1 MKREAVIDPSL
12 EKTLLSLHAAM
23 DVGSFWKAIQQLL
36 AAAIPNR
43 LIGLMLQPNPI
54 LPMIARW
61 TLPMPDGFF
70 AAEPLENYIAAQQRQ
85 RFVRISDLF
94 SNRSS
99 LMKSAF
105 YRRYMAP
112 QKCAYGVCLF
122 FWKHQRLICVIA
134 IMRTA
139 TQGDFSPAEMNLL
152 RQLYP
157 QFLTALCRLRSL
169 EREHSLRMDLEEFL
183 SRLPLPT
190 ILLRWN
196 LKPIYQNQ
204 AARDF
209 CAVWEKGPEDGAT
222 DESDLTDS
230 VRDFGSMPS
239 AQTTMGARAT
249 PYCATNR
256 LQRKTGA
263 SSAIAAFASDDSF
276 ETAQFVRRSAAA
288 FSYRVRRFAPSGCS
302 SGAEPAS
309 SRLPHLVRLT
319 RREQEVARLVCEGRS
334 NQEIAENA
342 RLSLPMVKKH
352 LHAIFRKLEVTSR
365 SRLIALMHVIRV
377 AAIYSSR
384 QLRLVRRLLANAA
397 AVGDFAMHPSTKD
410 PHRPESAPPD
420 RRCTAD

>member
-1 MKREAVIDPSL
+1 MKRTSRGGTDREAVIDPSL

-54 LPMIARW
+54 LPMITRW
-61 TLPMPDGFF
+61 TLRMPDEFF
-70 AAEPLENYIAAQQRQ
+70 TAEPLENYIAAQQRQ

-99 LMKSAF
+99 LMKSGF

-122 FWKHQRLICVIA
+122 FWKSQRLICVIA

-152 RQLYP
+152 QQLYP

-169 EREHSLRMDLEEFL
+169 EREHSLRMDLEDFL

-209 CAVWEKGPEDGAT
+209 CAVWEKGPEEAQLMKAT
-222 DESDLTDS
+222 SPIPSEILDRCRLLKQQWAHAQRPIAPQTGFKEER
-230 VRDFGSMPS
+230 VRNPRSPHL
-239 AQTTMGARAT
+239 RAT
-249 PYCATNR
+249 VQLKQLGSAGVAQPHFLIECEDLRRHAA
-256 LQRKTGA
+256 LSTG
-263 SSAIAAFASDDSF
+263 
-276 ETAQFVRRSAAA
+276 SAASA
-288 FSYRVRRFAPSGCS
+288 
-302 SGAEPAS
+302 
-309 SRLPHLVRLT
+309 RLPHLVRLT

-334 NQEIAENA
+334 NQEVADDA
-342 RLSLPMVKKH
+342 CLSLPMVKKH
-352 LHAIFRKLEVTSR
+352 LHAVFRKLEVPSR
-365 SRLIALMHVIRV
+365 TRLVALM
-377 AAIYSSR
+377 
-384 QLRLVRRLLANAA
+384 Q
-397 AVGDFAMHPSTKD
+397 
-410 PHRPESAPPD
+410 
-420 RRCTAD
+420 

>member
-70 AAEPLENYIAAQQRQ
+70 TAEPLENYVAAQQRQ
-85 RFVRISDLF
+85 RFVRISELF

-112 QKCAYGVCLF
+112 QRCAYGVCLF
-122 FWKHQRLICVIA
+122 FWKRQRLICVIV

-139 TQGDFSPAEMNLL
+139 TQGDLSPTEMNLI

-157 QFLTALCRLRSL
+157 QFLTALWRLRSL
-169 EREHSLRMDLEEFL
+169 EREHSLRMDLEAFL

-196 LKPIYQNQ
+196 LKPIYQNR

-209 CAVWEKGPEDGAT
+209 CAVWEKGTEDAQLTKAT
-222 DESDLTDS
+222 SPIPFEILDRCRLLKQQWAH
-230 VRDFGSMPS
+230 
-239 AQTTMGARAT
+239 AQPRTLSGPQTGFKEQRVHHPRSPHLRAT
-249 PYCATNR
+249 LHLKQLSSCGVAQPHFLIECEDLHRQA
-256 LQRKTGA
+256 GA
-263 SSAIAAFASDDSF
+263 H
-276 ETAQFVRRSAAA
+276 T
-288 FSYRVRRFAPSGCS
+288 
-302 SGAEPAS
+302 EPAS
-309 SRLPHLVRLT
+309 SNLPHLIRLT
-319 RREQEVARLVCEGRS
+319 RREQEVAQLVCEGRS
-334 NQEIAENA
+334 NQEIADGA

-365 SRLIALMHVIRV
+365 SRLIALMR
-377 AAIYSSR
+377 
-384 QLRLVRRLLANAA
+384 
-397 AVGDFAMHPSTKD
+397 
-410 PHRPESAPPD
+410 
-420 RRCTAD
+420 

>member
-1 MKREAVIDPSL
+1 VQRLKGNPKTGSKREAAIDPSL

-23 DVGSFWKAIQQLL
+23 NLGSFWKAIQQLL
-36 AAAIPNR
+36 AAAMPNR

-70 AAEPLENYIAAQQRQ
+70 AAEPLKSYVAAQPRQ

-112 QKCAYGVCLF
+112 QKCAHGVCLL
-122 FWKHQRLICVIA
+122 FWKDQKLICVIA

-139 TQGDFSPAEMNLL
+139 TQGDLSPAEMKLL
-152 RQLYP
+152 EQLYP

-196 LKPIYQNQ
+196 LKPIYQNR
-204 AARDF
+204 AAREF
-209 CAVWEKGPEDGAT
+209 CAVWEKGPEKAQLTKAT
-222 DESDLTDS
+222 SPI
-230 VRDFGSMPS
+230 PS
-239 AQTTMGARAT
+239 EILDRCRLLKQQWAHAQPRRVSGPQTTGKEEQVHHPRSPHLRAT
-249 PYCATNR
+249 INLKPLT
-256 LQRKTGA
+256 
-263 SSAIAAFASDDSF
+263 SAGV
-276 ETAQFVRRSAAA
+276 AQPHFLIECEDLRSAAA
-288 FSYRVRRFAPSGCS
+288 ARIG
-302 SGAEPAS
+302 PAR
-309 SRLPHLVRLT
+309 SRLPHLARLT

-334 NQEIAENA
+334 NQEIADNA
-342 RLSLPMVKKH
+342 CLSLPMVKKH
-352 LHAIFRKLEVTSR
+352 LHAIFRKLEVPSR
-365 SRLIALMHVIRV
+365 SRLMALMR
-377 AAIYSSR
+377 
-384 QLRLVRRLLANAA
+384 
-397 AVGDFAMHPSTKD
+397 
-410 PHRPESAPPD
+410 
-420 RRCTAD
+420 